1 MSKKFCSIS
10 DFQIQPRIDSP
21 NILTNSE
28 SYHSFFFSH
37 LLDDWETEETPSG
50 TALGA
55 SITIPTHHTEPERH
69 NTIPSPLAAEA
80 GIPPPAESDVP
91 LPAET
96 GIDYKLE
103 QVKLTDDTSV
113 KSDNTDI
120 LPQKSDIP
128 DTASSNTLTD
138 SVDNSKPAADKLTE
152 ERGQGNGERQ
162 TVSTSGADDESE
174 TAMQEVK
181 LSVDEGKPSEG
192 GK

>member
-1 MSKKFCSIS
+1 M
-10 DFQIQPRIDSP
+10 
-21 NILTNSE
+21 TYSE
-28 SYHSFFFSH
+28 SYHPFFSH

-55 SITIPTHHTEPERH
+55 SITVPTHHKEPERH
-69 NTIPSPLAAEA
+69 NTTPSPPL
-80 GIPPPAESDVP
+80 AESDI
-91 LPAET
+91 LTPAKS

-192 GK
+192 GE

>member
-1 MSKKFCSIS
+1 MFWLI
-10 DFQIQPRIDSP
+10 QIAIIQYSLPI
-21 NILTNSE
+21 I
-28 SYHSFFFSH
+28 HFFSH

-50 TALGA
+50 TELGA
-55 SITIPTHHTEPERH
+55 SITVLTHHTEPERH
-69 NTIPSPLAAEA
+69 NTTPSPPLAESDIPPSAET
-80 GIPPPAESDVP
+80 GIPPPAE
-91 LPAET
+91 T
-96 GIDYKLE
+96 GIDCKLE

-138 SVDNSKPAADKLTE
+138 SVNNSKPAADKLTE
-152 ERGQGNGERQ
+152 ERGQRNGERQ
-162 TVSTSGADDESE
+162 TVSTSGADDEAE